1 MINEYIKNNLGKTLR
16 ECHEDKHPFFA
27 LPRPYNVP
35 CATGMFQEMY
45 YWDSYFANAG
55 LLIIGD
61 VVQAKNNVDNLRH
74 ANQQLHM
81 NVANIFYNIGQ
92 MLEVTGTLID
102 TSDK

>member
-1 MINEYIKNNLGKTLR
+1 MSKIDRTLTIA
-16 ECHEDKHPFFA
+16 ECIELWEKEDA
-27 LPRPYNVP
+27 LNTKIAQLESE
-35 CATGMFQEMY
+35 C
-45 YWDSYFANAG
+45 AG
-55 LLIIGD
+55 LRD
-61 VVQAKNNVDNLRH
+61 NVDNLRH